1 MAKFLHTADWQL
13 GMVRHF
19 FTPEVQGRYS
29 AARLEGI
36 RRIAEVADQEACDFV
51 VVSGD
56 VFEDNQL
63 ARSIV
68 AQAIDALATFSVPI
82 YLLPGNHDPLLSAG
96 SVWDAA
102 VMSSLPSNVHVL
114 RDEQSVEVPGC
125 EVEVVGA
132 VWRTK
137 HPNVDL
143 VAETIA
149 NLEPTSRTRVLVG
162 HGIVDVLSPDPTNPN
177 LISVPT
183 VESAIGSGLIQ
194 YVALG
199 DRHSVTDVGSSGRI
213 WYSGTQLVTNYVEV
227 EPNHV
232 LIVDVDRDACRVE
245 KRRVSY
251 WAFVERHFEVM
262 GDDVGEVASWIDEI
276 ENKHQ
281 TVVKVSLS
289 GSVSLAG
296 KAIIDEALEMG
307 ADRLAA
313 IEQWDRHSDLV
324 VVPEDADFRDLGFG
338 GFVEDAISE
347 LRDIVAGDGA
357 EAGTADDALGLI
369 IRLSRSGQ

>member
-162 HGIVDVLSPDPTNPN
+162 HGIVDVLSPDPTNPY

-194 YVALG
+194 YQLC
-199 DRHSVTDVGSSGRI
+199 R
-213 WYSGTQLVTNYVEV
+213 SGTK
-227 EPNHV
+227 PRP
-232 LIVDVDRDACRVE
+232 DR
-245 KRRVSY
+245 RR
-251 WAFVERHFEVM
+251 
-262 GDDVGEVASWIDEI
+262 
-276 ENKHQ
+276 
-281 TVVKVSLS
+281 
-289 GSVSLAG
+289 
-296 KAIIDEALEMG
+296 
-307 ADRLAA
+307 
-313 IEQWDRHSDLV
+313 
-324 VVPEDADFRDLGFG
+324 
-338 GFVEDAISE
+338 
-347 LRDIVAGDGA
+347 
-357 EAGTADDALGLI
+357 
-369 IRLSRSGQ
+369 

>member
-245 KRRVSY
+245 KRRVSN

-262 GDDVGEVASWIDEI
+262 GDDVGEVTSWIDEI

>member
-1 MAKFLHTADWQL
+1 MARFLHTADWQL

-36 RRIAEVADQEACDFV
+36 RRIAEVADQESCDFV

-68 AQAIDALATFSVPI
+68 AQAIDALATFSVPV

-102 VMSSLPSNVHVL
+102 VMSSLPSNVYVL
-114 RDEQSVEVPGC
+114 RDEQSIEVPGC

-132 VWRTK
+132 VWRSK

-149 NLEPTSRTRVLVG
+149 SLEPTSRTRVLVG
-162 HGIVDVLSPDPTNPN
+162 HGIVDLLSPDPNNPN

-183 VESAIGSGLIQ
+183 VESAIGTGLIQ
-194 YVALG
+194 YLALG

-232 LIVDVDRDACRVE
+232 LIVDVDRDVCRVE
-245 KRRVSY
+245 KRRVSN

-262 GDDVGEVASWIDEI
+262 GDDVGEVGSWIDEI

-347 LRDIVAGDGA
+347 LRDIVAGDGT
-357 EAGTADDALGLI
+357 EAGAADDALGLI